1 MNAPRT
7 HSGTRTGTWLRRIG
21 WLVLIWAAS
30 VAALGV
36 AAWVLRLVMRSVGFH
51 S

>member
-1 MNAPRT
+1 MAAPPRPPV
-7 HSGTRTGTWLRRIG
+7 SWPKRIG

-36 AAWVLRLVMRSVGFH
+36 VAYLFRFLMGLAGLTV
-51 S
+51 

>member
-1 MNAPRT
+1 MAAG
-7 HSGTRTGTWLRRIG
+7 SVTRGVWLRRIG

-36 AAWVLRLVMRSVGFH
+36 VAMVFRLAMRAAGMVG
-51 S
+51 

>member
-1 MNAPRT
+1 MAARQQAPASWPKRV
-7 HSGTRTGTWLRRIG
+7 G

-36 AAWVLRLVMRSVGFH
+36 VAWLFRFLMGLAGLTA
-51 S
+51 

>member
-1 MNAPRT
+1 MAMDTTDSSPKFNL
-7 HSGTRTGTWLRRIG
+7 WLKRVG

-30 VAALGV
+30 VTALAA
-36 AAWVLRLVMRSVGFH
+36 AAYLMRFLMNSAGLN

>member
-1 MNAPRT
+1 MASSQSHVSWPK
-7 HSGTRTGTWLRRIG
+7 RIG

-36 AAWVLRLVMRSVGFH
+36 VAYLFRFLMGLAGLTA
-51 S
+51 